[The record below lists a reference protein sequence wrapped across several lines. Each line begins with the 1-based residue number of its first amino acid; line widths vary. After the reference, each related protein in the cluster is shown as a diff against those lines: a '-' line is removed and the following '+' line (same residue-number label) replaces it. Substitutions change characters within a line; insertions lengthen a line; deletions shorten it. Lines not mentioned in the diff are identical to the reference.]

1 MKWMFFLLCLG
12 YKLPLLAAEQYSKF
26 DCDNL
31 KDRVEFIKRRASL
44 GYANELTGSATD
56 KELALLREYNLHCLN
71 PVDTVRVIRGAVQE
85 SQAAEFADTAI
96 QDMPSFSANNAIFQ
110 GEKATA
116 WADFYQVPSRCR
128 KKQLS
133 ESDFIGCAEHKSEQR
148 AKFEQQWQTAQATS
162 SHVTRPQQSTIE
174 VHPAR
179 SRSVESP
186 TVSPASVKA
195 NDLSLVQYWQALDEQ
210 NQRFKWYGLV
220 MLLLMAIAGWL
231 AWRT

>member
-12 YKLPLLAAEQYSKF
+12 YQLPLLAAEQYSKF

-31 KDRVEFIKRRASL
+31 KDRVEFIKKRASS
-44 GYANELTGSATD
+44 GYDIQQSRSLTGKDLTIIQ
-56 KELALLREYNLHCLN
+56 EYHLHCQH

-85 SQAAEFADTAI
+85 SQAAEFADTQL

-110 GEKATA
+110 GEKAIA

-133 ESDFIGCAEHKSEQR
+133 ESDFIGCAEHKSAQR
-148 AKFEQQWQTAQATS
+148 AKFEQQWQTEQATS
-162 SHVTRPQQSTIE
+162 SHVTSPQQSTIA
-174 VHPAR
+174 VRPAL
-179 SRSVESP
+179 SIPVAST
-186 TVSPASVKA
+186 TVSPAPVKA

>member
-1 MKWMFFLLCLG
+1 MKWMLFLLCLG
-12 YKLPLLAAEQYSKF
+12 CQLPILAAEQYSKF
-26 DCDNL
+26 DCDNF
-31 KDRVEFIKRRASL
+31 KDRVEFIKKRVSS
-44 GYANELTGSATD
+44 GYDIQLSRSLTGKDLTIIQ
-56 KELALLREYNLHCLN
+56 EYHLHCQH

-231 AWRT
+231 AWRP